1 MEVDRIGGKDMLET
15 LRQRLSSERV
25 LVADGATGTMLQ
37 AAGLPEGAAPESW
50 NLTHPEKILDLHRAY
65 LEAGSQII
73 LTNSFGGSRFRLGKK
88 GLEDKVREV
97 NRAAAALA
105 KEAAGQEAFVAASMG
120 PTGELMKPLGTLS
133 YVVAVEA
140 FTEQAEAL
148 AEGGA
153 DAILV
158 ETMSDLN
165 EAKAAIEGAKRATDL
180 PILCTMSFDTQR
192 HTMMGVSPRQAAKEL
207 WPLGLVAIGG
217 NCGYTLDD
225 MEEVLRQMR
234 AAVPEATLMAK
245 PNAGL
250 PRLVDGQAVYDVTP
264 QVMAEYA
271 LRYAELGTRIIG
283 GCCGNT
289 PAHIKAMATALGSL
303 A

>member
-1 MEVDRIGGKDMLET
+1 MSET
-15 LRQRLSSERV
+15 LRQRLLGEGV

-37 AAGLPEGAAPESW
+37 AAGLPEGVALESW

-88 GLEDKVREV
+88 GLQDKVREV

-105 KEAAGQEAFVAASMG
+105 KEAAGQEAFVAGSMG

-133 YVVAVEA
+133 YGVAVEA

-148 AEGGA
+148 AEGGV

-180 PILCTMSFDTQR
+180 PVLCTLSFDTQR
-192 HTMMGVSPRQAAKEL
+192 HTMMGVSPRRAAKEL

-217 NCGYTLDD
+217 NCGRTLDD

-234 AAVPEATLMAK
+234 AAVPMAPLMAK

-271 LRYAELGTRIIG
+271 LRYAELGAKIIG

-289 PAHIKAMATALGSL
+289 PAHIKAMAAALGSL

>member
-1 MEVDRIGGKDMLET
+1 MLET
-15 LRQRLSSERV
+15 LRQRLSVKGV
-25 LVADGATGTMLQ
+25 LVTDGATGTMLQ
-37 AAGLPEGAAPESW
+37 AAGLTEGTAPESW

-65 LEAGSQII
+65 LEAGAQII

-97 NRAAAALA
+97 NRAAATLA
-105 KEAAGQEAFVAASMG
+105 KEAAGQEAFVAGSIG
-120 PTGELMKPLGTLS
+120 PSGELMKPLGILS
-133 YVVAVEA
+133 YPVAMEA

-192 HTMMGVSPRQAAKEL
+192 HTMMGVSPRQAVKGL
-207 WPLGLVAIGG
+207 WPLGPVAVGG
-217 NCGYTLDD
+217 NCGHTLDD

-271 LRYAELGTRIIG
+271 LRYAELGAKIVG
-283 GCCGNT
+283 GCCGST
-289 PAHIKAMATALGSL
+289 PAHIKAIAAALGSP

>member
-1 MEVDRIGGKDMLET
+1 MPET
-15 LRQRLSSERV
+15 LRQRLSGEGV

-37 AAGLPEGAAPESW
+37 AAGLTEGTASESW

-73 LTNSFGGSRFRLGKK
+73 LTNSFGGSRFRLGKR

-105 KEAAGQEAFVAASMG
+105 KEAAGQSAFVAGSMG

-133 YVVAVEA
+133 YAVAVDA
-140 FTEQAEAL
+140 FTEQAGAL
-148 AEGGA
+148 AESGA

-180 PILCTMSFDTQR
+180 PILCTLSFDTQR
-192 HTMMGVSPRQAAKEL
+192 HTMMGVSPRQAIKEL
-207 WPLGLVAIGG
+207 WPLGMLAIGG
-217 NCGYTLDD
+217 NCGKTLDD

-250 PRLVDGQAVYDVTP
+250 PRMVDRQAVYDVTP

-271 LRYAELGTRIIG
+271 LRYAELGAKIVG
-283 GCCGNT
+283 GCCGST

>member
-1 MEVDRIGGKDMLET
+1 MSET
-15 LRQRLSSERV
+15 LRQRLSGKGV
-25 LVADGATGTMLQ
+25 LVADGAMGTMLQ
-37 AAGLPEGAAPESW
+37 AAGLPEGTAPESW

-88 GLEDKVREV
+88 GLQDKVHEV

-105 KEAAGQEAFVAASMG
+105 KEAAGQEAFVAGSMG
-120 PTGELMKPLGTLS
+120 PTGELMKPLGALS
-133 YVVAVEA
+133 YVVALEA
-140 FTEQAEAL
+140 FAEQAKAL

-165 EAKAAIEGAKRATDL
+165 EAKAAIVGAKQATDL
-180 PILCTMSFDTQR
+180 PILCTLSFDTQR
-192 HTMMGVSPRQAAKEL
+192 HTMMGVSPRRAVKEL

-217 NCGYTLDD
+217 NCGQTLDD
-225 MEEVLRQMR
+225 MEEVVRQMR

-250 PRLVDGQAVYDVTP
+250 PRMVDDQAVYDVTP

-271 LRYAELGTRIIG
+271 LRYAELGAKIVG
-283 GCCGNT
+283 GCCGST
-289 PAHIKAMATALGSL
+289 PAHIKAMADALASL

>member
-1 MEVDRIGGKDMLET
+1 MSET
-15 LRQRLSSERV
+15 LLQRLSGKGV
-25 LVADGATGTMLQ
+25 LVADGAPGTMLQ
-37 AAGLPEGAAPESW
+37 AAGLPEGTAMESW

-88 GLEDKVREV
+88 GLQDKVREV

-105 KEAAGQEAFVAASMG
+105 KEAAGQQAFVAGSMG

-133 YVVAVEA
+133 YVVALEA

-148 AEGGA
+148 AEGGV

-165 EAKAAIEGAKRATDL
+165 EAKAAIVGAQRAADL
-180 PILCTMSFDTQR
+180 PVFCTLSFDTQG
-192 HTMMGVSPRQAAKEL
+192 HTMMGVHPRRAIKDL

-217 NCGYTLDD
+217 NCGRALDD
-225 MEEVLRQMR
+225 MEEVLRHMR

-264 QVMAEYA
+264 EVMAEYA
-271 LRYAELGTRIIG
+271 LRYAELGAKIIG

-289 PAHIKAMATALGSL
+289 PAHIKAMAAALGTL

>member
-1 MEVDRIGGKDMLET
+1 MSET
-15 LRQRLSSERV
+15 LRQRLSGKGV

-37 AAGLPEGAAPESW
+37 AAGLSEGTAPESW

-88 GLEDKVREV
+88 GLQDKVHEV

-105 KEAAGQEAFVAASMG
+105 KEAAGQEAFVAGSMG

-140 FTEQAEAL
+140 FAEQAKAL
-148 AEGGA
+148 AEGGV

-165 EAKAAIEGAKRATDL
+165 EAKAAIVGAQRATDL
-180 PILCTMSFDTQR
+180 PILCTLSFDTQR
-192 HTMMGVSPRQAAKEL
+192 HTMMGVSPRRAAKEM

-217 NCGYTLDD
+217 NCGKTLDD
-225 MEEVLRQMR
+225 MEEVLRQMGK
-234 AAVPEATLMAK
+234 AVPEATLMAK

-264 QVMAEYA
+264 QVIAKYA
-271 LRYAELGTRIIG
+271 LRYAELGAKIIG
-283 GCCGNT
+283 GCCGST
-289 PAHIKAMATALGSL
+289 PAHIKAMAAALGSL
-303 A
+303 V

>member
-1 MEVDRIGGKDMLET
+1 MSET
-15 LRQRLSSERV
+15 LRQRLSGKGV

-37 AAGLPEGAAPESW
+37 AAGLSEGTAPESW
-50 NLTHPEKILDLHRAY
+50 NLTHPEKILDLHRAN

-88 GLEDKVREV
+88 GLQDKVHEV

-105 KEAAGQEAFVAASMG
+105 KEAAGQEAFVAGSMG

-140 FTEQAEAL
+140 FAEQAEAL
-148 AEGGA
+148 AEGGV

-165 EAKAAIEGAKRATDL
+165 EAKAAIVGTKQVTDL
-180 PILCTMSFDTQR
+180 PILCTLSFDTQR
-192 HTMMGVSPRQAAKEL
+192 HTMMGVSPRRAAKEM

-217 NCGYTLDD
+217 NCGKTLDD
-225 MEEVLRQMR
+225 MEEVLRQMGK
-234 AAVPEATLMAK
+234 AVPEATLMAK

-250 PRLVDGQAVYDVTP
+250 PRLVDGQAVYDVAP

-271 LRYAELGTRIIG
+271 LRYAELGAKIIG
-283 GCCGNT
+283 GCCGST
-289 PAHIKAMATALGSL
+289 PAHIKAMAAALGSL
-303 A
+303 V

>member
-1 MEVDRIGGKDMLET
+1 MSET
-15 LRQRLSSERV
+15 LRQRLSGKGV

-37 AAGLPEGAAPESW
+37 AAGLSEGTAPESW

-88 GLEDKVREV
+88 GLQDKVHEV

-105 KEAAGQEAFVAASMG
+105 KEAAGQEAFVAGSMG

-140 FTEQAEAL
+140 FAEQAKAL
-148 AEGGA
+148 AEGGV

-165 EAKAAIEGAKRATDL
+165 EAKAAIVGAQRATDL
-180 PILCTMSFDTQR
+180 PILCTLSFDTQR
-192 HTMMGVSPRQAAKEL
+192 HTMMGVSPRRAAKEM

-217 NCGYTLDD
+217 NCGKTLDD
-225 MEEVLRQMR
+225 MEEVLRQMGK
-234 AAVPEATLMAK
+234 AVPEATLMAK

-271 LRYAELGTRIIG
+271 LRYAELGAKIVG
-283 GCCGNT
+283 GCCGST
-289 PAHIKAMATALGSL
+289 PAHIKAMAAALGSL

>member
-1 MEVDRIGGKDMLET
+1 
-15 LRQRLSSERV
+15 
-25 LVADGATGTMLQ
+25 LQ

>member
-1 MEVDRIGGKDMLET
+1 MSET
-15 LRQRLSSERV
+15 LRQRLSGKGV

-37 AAGLPEGAAPESW
+37 AAGLSEGTAPESW

-88 GLEDKVREV
+88 GLQDKVHEV

-105 KEAAGQEAFVAASMG
+105 KEAAGQEAFVAGSMG

-140 FTEQAEAL
+140 FAEQAKAL
-148 AEGGA
+148 AEGGV

-165 EAKAAIEGAKRATDL
+165 EAKAAIVGAQRATDL
-180 PILCTMSFDTQR
+180 PILCTLSFDTQR
-192 HTMMGVSPRQAAKEL
+192 HTMMGVSPRRAAKEM

-217 NCGYTLDD
+217 NCGKTLDD
-225 MEEVLRQMR
+225 MEEVLRQMGK
-234 AAVPEATLMAK
+234 AVPEATLMAK

-271 LRYAELGTRIIG
+271 LRYAELGAKIVG
-283 GCCGNT
+283 GCCGST
-289 PAHIKAMATALGSL
+289 PDHIKAMAAALGSL

>member
-1 MEVDRIGGKDMLET
+1 
-15 LRQRLSSERV
+15 
-25 LVADGATGTMLQ
+25 MLQ

-73 LTNSFGGSRFRLGKK
+73 LTNSFGGSRFRLWKK
-88 GLEDKVREV
+88 GLGDKVREV

-105 KEAAGQEAFVAASMG
+105 KEAAGQKAFVAGSMG

-133 YVVAVEA
+133 YGAAVEA
-140 FTEQAEAL
+140 FAKQAEAL

-180 PILCTMSFDTQR
+180 PILCTMSFDTQG
-192 HTMMGVSPRQAAKEL
+192 HTMMGVSPRRAVKEL

-217 NCGYTLDD
+217 NCGRTLDD

-271 LRYAELGTRIIG
+271 LRYVELGAKIVG
-283 GCCGNT
+283 GCCGST
-289 PAHIKAMATALGSL
+289 PAHIKAMVAALNSL

>member
-1 MEVDRIGGKDMLET
+1 MSET
-15 LRQRLSSERV
+15 LRQRLSGKGV

-37 AAGLPEGAAPESW
+37 AAGLSEGTAPESW

-88 GLEDKVREV
+88 GLQDKVHEV
-97 NRAAAALA
+97 NRAAATLA
-105 KEAAGQEAFVAASMG
+105 KEAAGQEAFVAGSMG

-140 FTEQAEAL
+140 FAEQAEAL
-148 AEGGA
+148 AEGGV

-165 EAKAAIEGAKRATDL
+165 EAKAAIVGTKQVTDL
-180 PILCTMSFDTQR
+180 PILCTLSFDTQR
-192 HTMMGVSPRQAAKEL
+192 HTMMGVSPRRAAKEM

-217 NCGYTLDD
+217 NCGKTLDD
-225 MEEVLRQMR
+225 MEEVLRQMGK
-234 AAVPEATLMAK
+234 AVPEATLMAK

-250 PRLVDGQAVYDVTP
+250 PRLVDGQAVYDVAP

-271 LRYAELGTRIIG
+271 LRYAELGAKIIG
-283 GCCGNT
+283 GCCGST
-289 PAHIKAMATALGSL
+289 PAHIKAMAAALGSL
-303 A
+303 V

>member
-1 MEVDRIGGKDMLET
+1 MSET
-15 LRQRLSSERV
+15 LRQRLSGKGV

-37 AAGLPEGAAPESW
+37 AAGLSEGTAPESW

-65 LEAGSQII
+65 LEAGAQII

-88 GLEDKVREV
+88 GLQDKVHEV

-105 KEAAGQEAFVAASMG
+105 KEAAGQEAFVAGSMG

-133 YVVAVEA
+133 YVVALEA
-140 FTEQAEAL
+140 FAEQAEAL
-148 AEGGA
+148 AEGGV
-153 DAILV
+153 DTILV

-165 EAKAAIEGAKRATDL
+165 EAKAAIVGAQRATDL
-180 PILCTMSFDTQR
+180 PILCTLSFDTQR
-192 HTMMGVSPRQAAKEL
+192 HTMMGVSPRRAAKEM

-217 NCGYTLDD
+217 NCGKTLDD
-225 MEEVLRQMR
+225 MEEVLRQMGK
-234 AAVPEATLMAK
+234 AVPEATLMAK

-271 LRYAELGTRIIG
+271 LRYAELGAKIVG
-283 GCCGNT
+283 GCCGST
-289 PAHIKAMATALGSL
+289 PAHIKAMAAALGSL

>member
-1 MEVDRIGGKDMLET
+1 MLET
-15 LRQRLSSERV
+15 LRQRLSGEGV

-37 AAGLPEGAAPESW
+37 AAGLPERAATESW
-50 NLTHPEKILDLHRAY
+50 NLTHPEKILDLHRTY

-105 KEAAGQEAFVAASMG
+105 KEAAGQEAFVAGSMG
-120 PTGELMKPLGTLS
+120 PTGELMKPLGALS
-133 YVVAVEA
+133 YVVALEA

-153 DAILV
+153 DAILI

-217 NCGYTLDD
+217 NCGHTLDD

-234 AAVPEATLMAK
+234 AAVPKATLMAK

-250 PRLVDGQAVYDVTP
+250 PRLVDDQAVYDVTP

-271 LRYAELGTRIIG
+271 LRYAELGAKIVG

-289 PAHIKAMATALGSL
+289 PAHIKAMATALSSL

>member
-1 MEVDRIGGKDMLET
+1 MSET
-15 LRQRLSSERV
+15 LRQRLSGKGV

-37 AAGLPEGAAPESW
+37 AAGLTEGTAPESW

-88 GLEDKVREV
+88 GLQDKVQEV

-105 KEAAGQEAFVAASMG
+105 KEAAGQEAFVAGSMG

-133 YVVAVEA
+133 YVVALEA
-140 FTEQAEAL
+140 FAEQAEAL
-148 AEGGA
+148 AEGGV

-165 EAKAAIEGAKRATDL
+165 EAKAAIVGAKQATDL
-180 PILCTMSFDTQR
+180 PILCTLSFDTQR
-192 HTMMGVSPRQAAKEL
+192 HTMMGVSPRRAAKEM

-217 NCGYTLDD
+217 NCGKTLDD
-225 MEEVLRQMR
+225 MEEVLRQMGK
-234 AAVPEATLMAK
+234 AVPEATLMAK

-271 LRYAELGTRIIG
+271 LRYAELGAKIIG
-283 GCCGNT
+283 GCCGST
-289 PAHIKAMATALGSL
+289 PAHIKAMAAALGSL

>member
-1 MEVDRIGGKDMLET
+1 MPET
-15 LRQRLSSERV
+15 LRQRLLDKGV

-37 AAGLPEGAAPESW
+37 AAGLTEGTAMESW

-88 GLEDKVREV
+88 GLEDKVREM
-97 NRAAAALA
+97 NRAAATLA
-105 KEAAGQEAFVAASMG
+105 KEVAGQEAFVVGSMG

-133 YVVAVEA
+133 YVMAVEA

-165 EAKAAIEGAKRATDL
+165 EAKAAIEGAKRAADL
-180 PILCTMSFDTQR
+180 PILCTMSFDTKG
-192 HTMMGVSPRQAAKEL
+192 HTMMGVNPRQAVKEL
-207 WPLGLVAIGG
+207 WSLGLIAVGG
-217 NCGYTLDD
+217 NCGRTLDD

-250 PRLVDGQAVYDVTP
+250 PRLVDGQAVYDITP

-271 LRYAELGTRIIG
+271 LRFAELGAKIVG
-283 GCCGNT
+283 GCCGST
-289 PAHIKAMATALGSL
+289 PAHIKAMAAALGAL

>member
-1 MEVDRIGGKDMLET
+1 MQT
-15 LRQRLSSERV
+15 LRQRLSSGKV
-25 LVADGATGTMLQ
+25 LIADGATGTMLQ
-37 AAGLPEGAAPESW
+37 AAGLPEGTAPESW

-73 LTNSFGGSRFRLGKK
+73 LTNSFGGNRFRLAKK
-88 GLEDKVREV
+88 GLEDKVHEV

-105 KEAAGQEAFVAASMG
+105 REAAGQMAFVVGSIG
-120 PTGELMKPLGTLS
+120 PSGELMKPLGILS
-133 YVVAVEA
+133 YATAVEA
-140 FTEQAEAL
+140 FTEQAAAL
-148 AEGGA
+148 AEGGV

-165 EAKAAIEGAKRATDL
+165 EAKAAIEGARRATDL
-180 PILCTMSFDTQR
+180 PILCTMSFDTKL

-217 NCGYTLDD
+217 NCGKTLDD
-225 MEEVLRQMR
+225 MEEVLRQMG

-264 QVMAEYA
+264 QLMAEYA
-271 LRYAELGTRIIG
+271 LRYAELGARIIG
-283 GCCGNT
+283 GCCGST
-289 PAHIKAMATALGSL
+289 PAHIKAIAAALSSL
-303 A
+303 AYG

>member
-1 MEVDRIGGKDMLET
+1 MSET
-15 LRQRLSSERV
+15 LRQRLSGKGV
-25 LVADGATGTMLQ
+25 LVADGAMGTMLQ
-37 AAGLPEGAAPESW
+37 AAGLPEGTAPESW

-65 LEAGSQII
+65 LEAGAQII

-88 GLEDKVREV
+88 GLQDKVHEV

-105 KEAAGQEAFVAASMG
+105 KEAAGQEAFVAGSMG

-133 YVVAVEA
+133 YVVALEA
-140 FTEQAEAL
+140 FAEQAEAL

-165 EAKAAIEGAKRATDL
+165 EAKAAIVGAKQATDL
-180 PILCTMSFDTQR
+180 PILCTLSFDTQR
-192 HTMMGVSPRQAAKEL
+192 HTMMGVSPRRAAKEM
-207 WPLGLVAIGG
+207 WPLGLMAIGG
-217 NCGYTLDD
+217 NCGQALDD
-225 MEEVLRQMR
+225 MEEVLRQMGK
-234 AAVPEATLMAK
+234 AVPEAPLMAK

-271 LRYAELGTRIIG
+271 LRYAELGAKIIG
-283 GCCGNT
+283 GCCGST
-289 PAHIKAMATALGSL
+289 PAHIKAMAAALGSL
-303 A
+303 V

>member
-1 MEVDRIGGKDMLET
+1 MSET
-15 LRQRLSSERV
+15 LRQRLSGEGV

-37 AAGLPEGAAPESW
+37 AAGLPEGVALESW

-88 GLEDKVREV
+88 GLQDKVREV

-105 KEAAGQEAFVAASMG
+105 KEAAGQEAFVAGSMG

-133 YVVAVEA
+133 YGVAVEA

-148 AEGGA
+148 AEGGV

-180 PILCTMSFDTQR
+180 PVLCTLSFDTQR
-192 HTMMGVSPRQAAKEL
+192 HTMMGVSPRRAAKEL

-217 NCGYTLDD
+217 NCGRTLDD

-234 AAVPEATLMAK
+234 AAVPMAPLMAK

-271 LRYAELGTRIIG
+271 LRYAELGAKIIG

-289 PAHIKAMATALGSL
+289 PAHIKAMAAALGSL

>member
-1 MEVDRIGGKDMLET
+1 MSET
-15 LRQRLSSERV
+15 LRQRLSGEGV

-37 AAGLPEGAAPESW
+37 AAGLSEGTAPESW

-88 GLEDKVREV
+88 GLQDKVHEV

-105 KEAAGQEAFVAASMG
+105 REAAGQEAFVAGSMG

-133 YVVAVEA
+133 YVVALEA
-140 FTEQAEAL
+140 FAEQAEAL

-165 EAKAAIEGAKRATDL
+165 EAKAAIVGAKQATDL
-180 PILCTMSFDTQR
+180 PILCTLSFDTQR
-192 HTMMGVSPRQAAKEL
+192 HTMMGVSPRRAAKEM

-217 NCGYTLDD
+217 NCGKTLDD
-225 MEEVLRQMR
+225 MEEVLRQMGK
-234 AAVPEATLMAK
+234 AVPEATLMAK

-271 LRYAELGTRIIG
+271 LRYAELGAKIIG
-283 GCCGNT
+283 GCCGST
-289 PAHIKAMATALGSL
+289 PAHIKAMAAALGSL
-303 A
+303 V

>member
-1 MEVDRIGGKDMLET
+1 MSET
-15 LRQRLSSERV
+15 LRQRLSGEGV

-37 AAGLPEGAAPESW
+37 AAGLSEGTAPESW

-88 GLEDKVREV
+88 GLQDKVHEV

-105 KEAAGQEAFVAASMG
+105 REAAGQEAFVAGSMG

-133 YVVAVEA
+133 YVVALEA
-140 FTEQAEAL
+140 FAEQAEAL

-165 EAKAAIEGAKRATDL
+165 EAKAAIVGAKQATDL
-180 PILCTMSFDTQR
+180 PILCTLSFDTQR
-192 HTMMGVSPRQAAKEL
+192 HTMMGVSPRRAAKEM

-217 NCGYTLDD
+217 NCGKTLND
-225 MEEVLRQMR
+225 MEEVLRQMGK
-234 AAVPEATLMAK
+234 AVPEATLMAK

-271 LRYAELGTRIIG
+271 LRYAELGAKIIG
-283 GCCGNT
+283 GCCGST
-289 PAHIKAMATALGSL
+289 PAHIKAMAAALSSL

>member
-1 MEVDRIGGKDMLET
+1 MPET
-15 LRQRLSSERV
+15 LRQHLLSEGV

-37 AAGLPEGAAPESW
+37 AAGLTEGTAPESW
-50 NLTHPEKILDLHRAY
+50 NLTHPEEILSLHRAY
-65 LEAGSQII
+65 VEAGSQII

-105 KEAAGQEAFVAASMG
+105 KEAAGQEAFVAGSMG
-120 PTGELMKPLGTLS
+120 PTGELMRPLGTLS

-148 AEGGA
+148 AEGGV
-153 DAILV
+153 DAIVV

-165 EAKAAIEGAKRATDL
+165 EAKAAIEGAKRAADL
-180 PILCTMSFDTQR
+180 PVLCTLSFDTQR
-192 HTMMGVSPRQAAKEL
+192 HTMMGVSPRRAVREM
-207 WPLGLVAIGG
+207 WPLGLDAIGG
-217 NCGYTLDD
+217 NCGRTLDD

-250 PRLVDGQAVYDVTP
+250 PHLVDGQAVYDVTP

-271 LRYAELGTRIIG
+271 LRYAELGAKIVG
-283 GCCGNT
+283 GCCGST
-289 PAHIKAMATALGSL
+289 PAHIKAMAAALGSL

>member
-1 MEVDRIGGKDMLET
+1 MPKT
-15 LRQRLSSERV
+15 LRQHLLSEGV

-37 AAGLPEGAAPESW
+37 AAGLTEGTAPESW
-50 NLTHPEKILDLHRAY
+50 NLTHPEEILSLHRAY

-105 KEAAGQEAFVAASMG
+105 KEAAGQEAFVAGSMG
-120 PTGELMKPLGTLS
+120 PTGELMRPLGTLS

-148 AEGGA
+148 AEGGV
-153 DAILV
+153 DAIVV

-165 EAKAAIEGAKRATDL
+165 EAKAAIEGAKRAADL
-180 PILCTMSFDTQR
+180 PVLCTLSFDTQR
-192 HTMMGVSPRQAAKEL
+192 HTMMGVSPRRAVREL
-207 WPLGLVAIGG
+207 WPLGLDAIGG
-217 NCGYTLDD
+217 NCGLTLDD
-225 MEEVLRQMR
+225 MEEVLRQMQ

-271 LRYAELGTRIIG
+271 LRYAELGAKIVG
-283 GCCGNT
+283 GCCGST
-289 PAHIKAMATALGSL
+289 PAHIKAMAAALGSL

>member
-1 MEVDRIGGKDMLET
+1 M
-15 LRQRLSSERV
+15 
-25 LVADGATGTMLQ
+25 
-37 AAGLPEGAAPESW
+37 
-50 NLTHPEKILDLHRAY
+50 THPEKILDLHRAY

-88 GLEDKVREV
+88 GLQDKVREV

-105 KEAAGQEAFVAASMG
+105 KEAAGQGAFVAGSIG
-120 PTGELMKPLGTLS
+120 PIGELMKPLGTLS
-133 YVVAVEA
+133 YVVAMEA

-165 EAKAAIEGAKRATDL
+165 EAKAAIVGARRATDL
-180 PILCTMSFDTQR
+180 PILCTLSFDTQR
-192 HTMMGVSPRQAAKEL
+192 HTMMGVSPRRAAKEL

-217 NCGYTLDD
+217 NCGQTLDD

-234 AAVPEATLMAK
+234 KAVPEATLMAK

-250 PRLVDGQAVYDVTP
+250 PRLVDSQAVYDVTP

-271 LRYAELGTRIIG
+271 LRYAELGAKIVG

-289 PAHIKAMATALGSL
+289 PAHIKAMAAALGSL
-303 A
+303 T

>member
-1 MEVDRIGGKDMLET
+1 MSET
-15 LRQRLSSERV
+15 LRQRLSSERA
-25 LVADGATGTMLQ
+25 LIADGATGTMLQ
-37 AAGLPEGAAPESW
+37 AAGLTEGTAPEFW
-50 NLTHPEKILDLHRAY
+50 NLTRPEKILDLHRAY

-105 KEAAGQEAFVAASMG
+105 KEAADQKAFVAGSMG

-133 YVVAVEA
+133 YAVAVEA

-148 AEGGA
+148 AEGGV

-192 HTMMGVSPRQAAKEL
+192 HTMMGVSPRQAVKEL
-207 WPLGLVAIGG
+207 WPLGLVAVGG
-217 NCGYTLDD
+217 NCGHTLDD
-225 MEEVLRQMR
+225 MEEVLRRMR
-234 AAVPEATLMAK
+234 VAVPEATLMAK

-250 PRLVDGQAVYDVTP
+250 PRLVDGQAIYDVTP
-264 QVMAEYA
+264 QIMAEYA
-271 LRYAELGTRIIG
+271 LRYVELGAKIVG

-289 PAHIKAMATALGSL
+289 PAHIKAMAAALASL

>member
-1 MEVDRIGGKDMLET
+1 MPKT
-15 LRQRLSSERV
+15 LRQHLLSEGV

-37 AAGLPEGAAPESW
+37 AAGLAEGTAPESW
-50 NLTHPEKILDLHRAY
+50 NLTHPEEILSLHRAY
-65 LEAGSQII
+65 LEAGAQII

-97 NRAAAALA
+97 NRVAAALA
-105 KEAAGQEAFVAASMG
+105 KEAAGQEAFVAGSMG
-120 PTGELMKPLGTLS
+120 PTGELMRPLGTLS

-148 AEGGA
+148 AEGGV
-153 DAILV
+153 DAIVV

-165 EAKAAIEGAKRATDL
+165 EAKAAIEGAKRAADL
-180 PILCTMSFDTQR
+180 PVLCTLSFDTQR
-192 HTMMGVSPRQAAKEL
+192 HTMMGVSPRRAVREM
-207 WPLGLVAIGG
+207 WPLGLDAIGG
-217 NCGYTLDD
+217 NCGRTLED
-225 MEEVLRQMR
+225 MEEVLRQMQ

-271 LRYAELGTRIIG
+271 LRYAESGAKIVG
-283 GCCGNT
+283 GCCGST
-289 PAHIKAMATALGSL
+289 PAHIKAMAVALGSL

>member
-1 MEVDRIGGKDMLET
+1 MQT
-15 LRQRLSSERV
+15 LRQRLLSGKV

-37 AAGLPEGAAPESW
+37 AAGLPEGAVPEAW

-73 LTNSFGGSRFRLGKK
+73 LTNSFGGNRFRLGKK
-88 GLEDKVREV
+88 GWGDKVREV
-97 NRAAAALA
+97 NHAAAALA
-105 KEAAGQEAFVAASMG
+105 KEAAGQRAFVAGSIG
-120 PTGELMKPLGTLS
+120 PSGELMKPLGLLS
-133 YVVAVEA
+133 YAVAMEA
-140 FTEQAEAL
+140 FAEQAAAL
-148 AEGGA
+148 AEGGV

-165 EAKAAIEGAKRATDL
+165 EAKAAIEGAQRATDL
-180 PILCTMSFDTQR
+180 PVLCTLSFDTKV
-192 HTMMGVSPRQAAKEL
+192 HTMMGVSPRQAALEL

-217 NCGYTLDD
+217 NCGKTLDD

-234 AAVPEATLMAK
+234 AAVPEAILMAK

-250 PRLVDGQAVYDVTP
+250 PRLVDGQAFYDVTP

-271 LRYAELGTRIIG
+271 LRYAELGARIIG
-283 GCCGNT
+283 GCCGST
-289 PAHIKAMATALGSL
+289 PAHIKAIAAALNSL

>member
-1 MEVDRIGGKDMLET
+1 MSET
-15 LRQRLSSERV
+15 LRQRLSGEGV

-37 AAGLPEGAAPESW
+37 AAGLSEGTAPESW

-88 GLEDKVREV
+88 GLQDKVHEV

-105 KEAAGQEAFVAASMG
+105 REAAGQEAFVAGSMG

-133 YVVAVEA
+133 YVVALEA
-140 FTEQAEAL
+140 FAEQAEAL

-165 EAKAAIEGAKRATDL
+165 EAKAAIVGAKQATDL
-180 PILCTMSFDTQR
+180 PILCTLSFDTQR
-192 HTMMGVSPRQAAKEL
+192 HTMMGVSPRRAAKEM

-217 NCGYTLDD
+217 NCGKTLDD
-225 MEEVLRQMR
+225 MEEVLRQMGK
-234 AAVPEATLMAK
+234 AVPEATLMAK

-271 LRYAELGTRIIG
+271 LRYAELGAKIIG
-283 GCCGNT
+283 GCCGST
-289 PAHIKAMATALGSL
+289 PAHIKAMAAALSSL

>member
-1 MEVDRIGGKDMLET
+1 MSET
-15 LRQRLSSERV
+15 LRQRLSGEGV

-37 AAGLPEGAAPESW
+37 AAGLSEGTAPESW

-88 GLEDKVREV
+88 GLQDKVHEV

-105 KEAAGQEAFVAASMG
+105 REAAGQEAFVAGSMG

-133 YVVAVEA
+133 YVVALEA
-140 FTEQAEAL
+140 FAEQAEAL

-165 EAKAAIEGAKRATDL
+165 EAKAAIVGAKQATDL
-180 PILCTMSFDTQR
+180 PILCTLSFDTQR
-192 HTMMGVSPRQAAKEL
+192 HTMMGVSPRRAAKEM

-217 NCGYTLDD
+217 NCGKTLDD
-225 MEEVLRQMR
+225 MEEVLRQMGK
-234 AAVPEATLMAK
+234 AVPEAMLMAK

-271 LRYAELGTRIIG
+271 LRYAELGAKIIG
-283 GCCGNT
+283 GCCGST
-289 PAHIKAMATALGSL
+289 PAHIKAMAAALGSL
-303 A
+303 V

>member
-1 MEVDRIGGKDMLET
+1 MSET
-15 LRQRLSSERV
+15 LRQRLSGKGV

-37 AAGLPEGAAPESW
+37 AAGLSEGTAPESW

-88 GLEDKVREV
+88 GLQDKVHEV
-97 NRAAAALA
+97 NRAAATLA
-105 KEAAGQEAFVAASMG
+105 KEAAGQEAFVAGSMG

-140 FTEQAEAL
+140 FAEQAEAL
-148 AEGGA
+148 AEGGV

-165 EAKAAIEGAKRATDL
+165 EAKAAIVGAKQVTDL
-180 PILCTMSFDTQR
+180 PILCTLSFDTQR
-192 HTMMGVSPRQAAKEL
+192 HTMMGVSPRRAAKEM

-217 NCGYTLDD
+217 NCGKTLDD
-225 MEEVLRQMR
+225 MEEVLRQMGK
-234 AAVPEATLMAK
+234 AVPEATLMAK

-250 PRLVDGQAVYDVTP
+250 PRLVDGQAVYDVAP

-271 LRYAELGTRIIG
+271 LRYAELGAKIVG
-283 GCCGNT
+283 GCCGST
-289 PAHIKAMATALGSL
+289 PDHIKAMAAALGSL
-303 A
+303 V

>member
-1 MEVDRIGGKDMLET
+1 MPET
-15 LRQRLSSERV
+15 LRQRLLSDEV

-105 KEAAGQEAFVAASMG
+105 KEAAGQTAFVAGSMG
-120 PTGELMKPLGTLS
+120 PTGELMKPMGTLS
-133 YVVAVEA
+133 YEAAVEA
-140 FTEQAEAL
+140 FAEQAGAL

-165 EAKAAIEGAKRATDL
+165 EAKAAIEGAKQVTDL
-180 PILCTMSFDTQR
+180 PILCTMSFDTRQ
-192 HTMMGVSPRQAAKEL
+192 HTMMGVSPRQAIEEL
-207 WPLGLVAIGG
+207 WPLGLLAIGG
-217 NCGYTLDD
+217 NCGRTLDD

-250 PRLVDGQAVYDVTP
+250 PRLVDGRAVYDVTP

-271 LRYAELGTRIIG
+271 LRYVELGARIVG
-283 GCCGNT
+283 GCCGST
-289 PAHIKAMATALGSL
+289 PAHIKAMAAALGSP
-303 A
+303 AKP

>member
-1 MEVDRIGGKDMLET
+1 MSET
-15 LRQRLSSERV
+15 LRQRLSGKGV

-37 AAGLPEGAAPESW
+37 AAGLTEGTAPESW

-65 LEAGSQII
+65 LDAGSQII

-88 GLEDKVREV
+88 GLQDKVHEV

-105 KEAAGQEAFVAASMG
+105 KEAAGQEAFVAGSMG

-133 YVVAVEA
+133 YVVALEA
-140 FTEQAEAL
+140 FAEQAEAL

-165 EAKAAIEGAKRATDL
+165 EAKAAIVGAKQATDL
-180 PILCTMSFDTQR
+180 PILCTLSFDTQR
-192 HTMMGVSPRQAAKEL
+192 HTMMGVNPRRAAKEM
-207 WPLGLVAIGG
+207 WPLG
-217 NCGYTLDD
+217 
-225 MEEVLRQMR
+225 
-234 AAVPEATLMAK
+234 PEATLMAK

-250 PRLVDGQAVYDVTP
+250 PRLVDGQAVYDIAP

-271 LRYAELGTRIIG
+271 LRYAELGAKIIG
-283 GCCGNT
+283 GCCGST
-289 PAHIKAMATALGSL
+289 PAHIKAMAAALGSL

>member
-1 MEVDRIGGKDMLET
+1 MSET
-15 LRQRLSSERV
+15 LRKRLSGEGV

-37 AAGLPEGAAPESW
+37 AAGLPEGVALESW

-88 GLEDKVREV
+88 GLQDKVREV

-105 KEAAGQEAFVAASMG
+105 KEAAGQEAFVAGSMG

-133 YVVAVEA
+133 YGVAVEA

-148 AEGGA
+148 AEGGV

-180 PILCTMSFDTQR
+180 PVLCTLSFDTQR
-192 HTMMGVSPRQAAKEL
+192 HTMMGVSPRRAAKEL

-217 NCGYTLDD
+217 NCGRTLDD

-234 AAVPEATLMAK
+234 AAVPMAPLMAK

-271 LRYAELGTRIIG
+271 LRYAELGAKIIG

-289 PAHIKAMATALGSL
+289 PAHIKAMAAALGSL